1 MKDVQ
6 VDFLC
11 AKPAIVSFFSL
22 KRIPMI
28 IQNSV
33 RKEETLQKEEIN
45 EKSIIEVQPIRTM
58 PVFTTYLKHLKT
70 F

>member
-1 MKDVQ
+1 MNGVH

-11 AKPAIVSFFSL
+11 AKPAIGSFFSL

-28 IQNSV
+28 IQNSI

-45 EKSIIEVQPIRTM
+45 EKSIIEV
-58 PVFTTYLKHLKT
+58 
-70 F
+70 

>member
-1 MKDVQ
+1 MNGVH
-6 VDFLC
+6 VDFVC
-11 AKPAIVSFFSL
+11 AKPAIGSFFSL

-28 IQNSV
+28 IQNSI